1 MIDLLPF
8 LKQLTTVP
16 GLSGYETAIRQT
28 LEEQWAP
35 LTDELSISRIGSLHA
50 LKRGTAPEPRPS
62 ILIATHMDTIGL
74 MVTKVV
80 DGFLRVTGV
89 GGIDNRVL
97 PGQLV
102 IVHGRQD
109 LPGLVV
115 QPPPRLL
122 PANVKDGLV
131 PLEYLLVDTGLP
143 EQEVSQLVRTGDL
156 VSFAQPS
163 METAGE
169 TLSGPYLD
177 NRTSIAVLSLCLEE
191 LQRRPHNWDVWAA
204 ATVQEEVTLGGA
216 ATSAYHLRP
225 TIAVVLD
232 VTFGASPGSPS
243 HRTFPL
249 GEGPTL
255 GWGPNIHP
263 YLYSTFKKLAESL
276 EIPYKTEVMPRM
288 SGTDA
293 VSLQTTADGIPTIT
307 LLVPIRYM
315 HTPVEMV
322 ALKDIRRAGRL
333 LAEFIAQLELDTI
346 DRIIWEDPEPR
357 PASPGN

>member
-1 MIDLLPF
+1 MTDLLPF
-8 LKQLTTVP
+8 LKQLMAAP
-16 GLSGYETAIRQT
+16 GLSGYEIPVRKM
-28 LEEQWAP
+28 LEEHWRP
-35 LTDELSISRIGSLHA
+35 LTDELSLSRIGSLHA
-50 LKRGTAPEPRPS
+50 LKRGNAPEPRPS
-62 ILIATHMDTIGL
+62 ILIASHMDTIGL

-80 DGFLRVTGV
+80 EGFMRVTSV
-89 GGIDNRVL
+89 GGIDTRVL

-109 LPGLVV
+109 LPGLII

-122 PANVKDGLV
+122 PPHSQEGLV

-143 EQEVSQLVRTGDL
+143 ESELAGLVRTGDL
-156 VSFAQPS
+156 VSFAQPPL
-163 METAGE
+163 ETAAE

-177 NRTSIAVLSLCLEE
+177 NRASLAVLNICLEE
-191 LQRRPHNWDVWAA
+191 LQRRPHSWDVWAT

-216 ATSAYHLRP
+216 ATSAYQLRP
-225 TIAVVLD
+225 TLAVVVD
-232 VTFGASPGSPS
+232 VTFGASPGSPA

-263 YLYSTFKKLAESL
+263 FLFSTFKKLAESL

-293 VSLQTTADGIPTIT
+293 VSIQITADGIPTMT
-307 LLVPIRYM
+307 LLVPLRYM

-333 LAEFIAQLELDTI
+333 LAEFISQLEPDTFQQI
-346 DRIIWEDPEPR
+346 TWDDPGPR
-357 PASPGN
+357 LA

>member
-1 MIDLLPF
+1 MTDLLPF
-8 LKQLTTVP
+8 LKQLMAMP
-16 GLSGYETAIRQT
+16 GLSGHETPIRHL
-28 LEEQWAP
+28 LEERWAP
-35 LTDELSISRIGSLHA
+35 LTDELSLSRIGSLHA
-50 LKRGTAPEPRPS
+50 LKRGSAPEPRPS
-62 ILIATHMDTIGL
+62 ILLATHMDTIGL

-80 DGFLRVTGV
+80 QGFLRITRV
-89 GGIDNRVL
+89 GGIDTRVL

-102 IVHGRQD
+102 TVHGRQD
-109 LPGLVV
+109 LPGLIV

-122 PANVKDGLV
+122 PPNAQDGLV

-143 EQEVSQLVRTGDL
+143 EEEVARLVRTGDL
-156 VSFAQPS
+156 VSFAQPA
-163 METAGE
+163 METAAE

-177 NRTSIAVLSLCLEE
+177 NRASIAVLSLCLEE
-191 LQRRPHNWDVWAA
+191 LQRRPHGWDVWAV

-225 TIAVVLD
+225 TAAVVLD
-232 VTFGASPGSPS
+232 VTFGASPGSPT

-255 GWGPNIHP
+255 GWGPNVHP
-263 YLYSTFKKLAESL
+263 FLYSTFKQLAEGL
-276 EIPYKTEVMPRM
+276 EIPFKTEVMPRM

-293 VSLQTTADGIPTIT
+293 VSLQITADGIPTMT
-307 LLVPIRYM
+307 LLVPLRYM

-333 LAEFIAQLELDTI
+333 LAEFIAQLEPDTI
-346 DRIIWEDPEPR
+346 DRITWEDPEPG
-357 PASPGN
+357 PS